1 MKEFIIENDNQPDIK
16 FIGALLGSVS
26 SAEGERERGEGRW
39 TVLNL
44 YKTKGGKYVC
54 QTVGHT
60 QWEGEKTR
68 HKAEVCETAEDV
80 QKFFG
85 YRWLAKEL
93 YLAAGIDA
101 SVEIE

>member
-16 FIGALLGSVS
+16 FIGELLGSVS
-26 SAEGERERGEGRW
+26 SGEGDEGAGRW

-60 QWEGEKTR
+60 QWVDEKTR
-68 HKAEVCETAEDV
+68 YKAEVCETAEDV